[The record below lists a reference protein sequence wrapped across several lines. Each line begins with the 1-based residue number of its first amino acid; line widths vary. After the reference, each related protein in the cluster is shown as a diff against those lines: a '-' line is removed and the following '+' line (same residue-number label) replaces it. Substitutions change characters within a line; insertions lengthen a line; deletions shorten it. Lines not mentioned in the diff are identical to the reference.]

1 MPRIW
6 QRFIYRTQEWEN
18 CGYLSQ
24 NEQPSFW
31 DNKERIPKQNTN
43 TQGAGIISM
52 FRRIENQNK
61 EQNNELQ
68 GQTNSEEYSIIV
80 TD

>member
-1 MPRIW
+1 
-6 QRFIYRTQEWEN
+6 
-18 CGYLSQ
+18 
-24 NEQPSFW
+24 
-31 DNKERIPKQNTN
+31 
-43 TQGAGIISM
+43 M
-52 FRRIENQNK
+52 FRRIENKNK

>member
-1 MPRIW
+1 
-6 QRFIYRTQEWEN
+6 
-18 CGYLSQ
+18 
-24 NEQPSFW
+24 
-31 DNKERIPKQNTN
+31 
-43 TQGAGIISM
+43 M

-68 GQTNSEEYSIIV
+68 EQTNSEEYSIIV

>member
-1 MPRIW
+1 
-6 QRFIYRTQEWEN
+6 
-18 CGYLSQ
+18 
-24 NEQPSFW
+24 
-31 DNKERIPKQNTN
+31 
-43 TQGAGIISM
+43 M